1 MDDGARDAIL
11 LKGKSLL
18 PSGIVGVEGEFCLGD
33 PVTCFDSAGVLF
45 AKGLVNYSSADID
58 RIKGLRTTRIEQV
71 LGSKPYDEVIHR
83 DNMAVTKSYPK
94 KT

>member
-1 MDDGARDAIL
+1 
-11 LKGKSLL
+11 
-18 PSGIVGVEGEFCLGD
+18 
-33 PVTCFDSAGVLF
+33 
-45 AKGLVNYSSADID
+45 VNYSSADID